1 MNRDVRMGMA
11 IAQAE
16 ENKNL
21 GARVMEWPA
30 QVKSYVQELQ
40 LEMKRVTWPPWK
52 QVRATTVVVIVS
64 VFAFAAYFMVVDYLC
79 NQTVTKLFNTMTK

>member
-1 MNRDVRMGMA
+1 MA

-21 GARVMEWPA
+21 GTRMMEWPA
-30 QVKSYVQELQ
+30 QLRSYVQELQ
-40 LEMKRVTWPPWK
+40 TEMKRVSWPAWK

-64 VFAFAAYFMVVDYLC
+64 VFALAAYFMVVDYFC
-79 NQTVTKLFNTMTK
+79 NQTVTKLFNVLTR

>member
-1 MNRDVRMGMA
+1 MGMA